1 MGVLEIPWNPSR
13 RQLRQ
18 FAWLLGGCLLLLAAI
33 VYARSGT
40 TTPTVILAV
49 GGLAAGGLVA
59 GMLGMV
65 YPQALRWVFVAWMVA
80 VFPIGWL
87 VSHTALAVMY
97 YAVLTPI
104 GWLLRLFGHDPM
116 QRKSEAGTQTYWKPR
131 SEPEDVERYFKQ
143 Y

>member
-1 MGVLEIPWNPSR
+1 MGVLEIPWDPSR

-18 FAWLLGGCLLLLAAI
+18 FALLLGGCLLLIAAI
-33 VYARSGT
+33 VYQRSET
-40 TTPTVILAV
+40 ATPAV
-49 GGLAAGGLVA
+49 VLAAGGLVA
-59 GMLGMV
+59 GTLGMFC
-65 YPQALRWVFVAWMVA
+65 PQALRWVFVAWMVA

-87 VSHTALAVMY
+87 VSHTALAIMY

-131 SEPEDVERYFKQ
+131 SEPEDVEQYFKQ